1 MRKISPQ
8 PLGRWPIFVLA
19 LPMLGLLLL
28 PLVALLSAS
37 APSDISAG
45 MQHELFMP
53 ALWLSAQTTL
63 ISLAIIIIAGT
74 PLGWWLAKADTKKTK
89 LIELFVD
96 LPIVLPPAVVGI
108 ALLHT
113 FGREGLLGDLLT
125 SGNIQIPFSTT
136 AVIIAQWLSLHPSIY
151 SRVLLLFVA

>member
-1 MRKISPQ
+1 MRKISSQ

-74 PLGWWLAKADTKKTK
+74 PLGWWLAKADTKKNQT
-89 LIELFVD
+89 
-96 LPIVLPPAVVGI
+96 
-108 ALLHT
+108 H
-113 FGREGLLGDLLT
+113 
-125 SGNIQIPFSTT
+125 
-136 AVIIAQWLSLHPSIY
+136 
-151 SRVLLLFVA
+151 